1 MPRTTAP
8 RTVAPGLTAPPTRTP
23 GLMAPPT
30 WADIAVGIMRIAA
43 TAPIIESLPS
53 RIQASLGCGCR
64 CRSRRANII
73 GLGSGARPVRAGT
86 LHQPTPL
93 TALAAPL
100 SGGRREQLS
109 LDRRCFLWRRHSTSS
124 SANVTLEAK
133 ATNKQRNLPA
143 ARQLGLRDIAEY

>member
-1 MPRTTAP
+1 
-8 RTVAPGLTAPPTRTP
+8 
-23 GLMAPPT
+23 MAPPT

-73 GLGSGARPVRAGT
+73 GLGSGARPARAGT

-109 LDRRCFLWRRHSTSS
+109 LDRRCFS
-124 SANVTLEAK
+124 V
-133 ATNKQRNLPA
+133 ATPLNNFFCQSHA
-143 ARQLGLRDIAEY
+143 

>member
-1 MPRTTAP
+1 
-8 RTVAPGLTAPPTRTP
+8 
-23 GLMAPPT
+23 MAPPT

-73 GLGSGARPVRAGT
+73 GLGSGARPARAGT
-86 LHQPTPL
+86 IWTDD
-93 TALAAPL
+93 A
-100 SGGRREQLS
+100 S
-109 LDRRCFLWRRHSTSS
+109 LWRRHSTSS
-124 SANVTLEAK
+124 SAKVTLEAK

>member
-73 GLGSGARPVRAGT
+73 GLGSGARPVRAGA

-100 SGGRREQLS
+100 SGGNCLWTDDAS
-109 LDRRCFLWRRHSTSS
+109 LWRRHSTSS
-124 SANVTLEAK
+124 SAKVTLEAK